1 MTIVGLQVVSDP
13 SLDLVPYDKR
23 TNKLS
28 GADRIQFAERNETY
42 RVPDDAHAY
51 LLDEASSRVVF
62 DFSYEI
68 ENEGD
73 DSEDDNNEE
82 CHEDDQ
88 DSVGSE

>member
-1 MTIVGLQVVSDP
+1 MCDP
-13 SLDLVPYDKR
+13 SLDLVPYDQQ

-28 GADRIQFAERNETY
+28 GADVIRFAERNETY
-42 RVPDDAHAY
+42 RVPDETHAF

-73 DSEDDNNEE
+73 NSEDNSDEE

-88 DSVGSE
+88 ESVGSE